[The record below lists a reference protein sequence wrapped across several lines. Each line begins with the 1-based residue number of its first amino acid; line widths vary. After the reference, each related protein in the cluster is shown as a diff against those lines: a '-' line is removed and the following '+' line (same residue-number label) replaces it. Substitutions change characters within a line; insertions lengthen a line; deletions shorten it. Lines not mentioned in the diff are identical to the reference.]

1 MKRTLALIAAG
12 LLAVASFQ
20 AYAADSKT
28 APAAAGA
35 AVKADA
41 DAATTDAKATADIK
55 AATQQFTLKDGS
67 TLTVDDKMM
76 AWTTDASG
84 KNVAA
89 TDGDKVTAD
98 GKTLTVKD
106 GKVVAGLDA
115 KTDEKPADEAPAAGS
130 DDKPAGDAPAAQ

>member
-12 LLAVASFQ
+12 LLAVASYQ
-20 AYAADSKT
+20 ANAADTK
-28 APAAAGA
+28 AAAEPAKTEAAA
-35 AVKADA
+35 AV
-41 DAATTDAKATADIK
+41 DAKEAEVAP
-55 AATQQFTLKDGS
+55 ATQQFTLKDG
-67 TLTVDDKMM
+67 TVLTVDDKQM

-106 GKVVAGLDA
+106 GKVVAGLEAAPADA
-115 KTDEKPADEAPAAGS
+115 APAAGTEEKPAEAPAA
-130 DDKPAGDAPAAQ
+130 Q

>member
-12 LLAVASFQ
+12 LMAVASQ
-20 AYAADSKT
+20 AYAADSKPAT
-28 APAAAGA
+28 AAAGA
-35 AVKADA
+35 AVKAEV
-41 DAATTDAKATADIK
+41 AAPTDAKAVEVK
-55 AATQQFTLKDGS
+55 PATQQFTLKDGS
-67 TLTVDDKMM
+67 TLTVDDKQM

-115 KTDEKPADEAPAAGS
+115 KTEEKPADTAPAAGS
-130 DDKPAGDAPAAQ
+130 DEKPAGDAPAPAAQ